1 MRVLGG
7 QASFGDGPGVHHHPL
22 ARRRSCQSQSLDLE
36 HYRSTTPGP
45 QDAVSRGRSLDSTSV
60 SSLRRSPTA
69 GPSWAAAEPACTTP
83 ELRVSPTPP
92 EVGPHH
98 THAHLLLQR
107 QETIMDDTSLFP
119 VPYATLLEEEVEND
133 A

>member
-1 MRVLGG
+1 MRAYGGAAGLGE
-7 QASFGDGPGVHHHPL
+7 GPGVHHHPL

-36 HYRSTTPGP
+36 HYRSPTPGG
-45 QDAVSRGRSLDSTSV
+45 QDAVARGRSLDSTSV
-60 SSLRRSPTA
+60 TSLRRSPTA
-69 GPSWAAAEPACTTP
+69 GPSWAAAEPTCTTP

-98 THAHLLLQR
+98 SHAHLLLQR
-107 QETIMDDTSLFP
+107 QETIMDDASLFP
-119 VPYATLLEEEVEND
+119 VPYATLLEEELEND